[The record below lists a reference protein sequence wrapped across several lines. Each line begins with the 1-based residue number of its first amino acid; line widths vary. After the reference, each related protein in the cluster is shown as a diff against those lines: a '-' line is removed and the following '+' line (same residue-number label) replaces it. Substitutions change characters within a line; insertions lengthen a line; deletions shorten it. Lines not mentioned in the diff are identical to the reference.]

1 MWACLARAVSGSN
14 YYRNVVVVSASAD
27 TLDKV
32 VDEALTTRS
41 LLASARDRT
50 ATAGVVVGVALVL
63 TACGGS
69 DVVARSPG
77 TQTTG
82 SQRVHGPAAATRIS
96 ASVAP
101 FRLPA
106 TLSRAVAVASA
117 PGSIEVL
124 GGLHDGE
131 RSTNAVI
138 RIDLRSGSVTVPARL
153 PVAVHDAAGGL
164 VAGVPTVLGGG
175 NSAEVAAIQQAD
187 AAGTGIVGRLPF
199 PSSDV
204 VAAATDRG
212 LVLVGGYDG
221 RRTLGQVLLVTGP
234 DRVERIGTLAVSVR
248 YPAVVTTGSGTAQ
261 RVLVIGG
268 ESGGVA
274 TDIVQ
279 QVDPATGNTTVVGHL
294 PAPRT
299 QASALLLAGSVFVF
313 GGASGGRTGATV
325 FADVLRWNPLTRT
338 FAPAGS
344 LPYPVADAAFVTPD
358 GHTGY
363 LVGGETPS
371 RVATTIIVVP
381 GG

>member
-32 VDEALTTRS
+32 VDEALTMRS

-82 SQRVHGPAAATRIS
+82 SQTVHGPAAATRIS

-175 NSAEVAAIQQAD
+175 NSVEVAAIQQAD

-381 GG
+381 RG